1 MKQHGSL
8 HVYCFVVIQKRRSF
22 LQSAAKLGL
31 LLQYFLFSKHTGQ
44 PKGQNGVRLDEHG
57 VRLEWEGRE
66 NQGRAGTLKEH
77 CCYLQRWLI
86 IHTWVHVPPVHRFT
100 SLGPVSAPLPAHFS
114 LNILHDSGSFLLL
127 GPFPKCTYD
136 SMHHSF
142 FISFSNTFLC
152 CWKFDN
158 RKQDMVR

>member
-31 LLQYFLFSKHTGQ
+31 LLHYFLFSKHTGQ

-66 NQGRAGTLKEH
+66 NEGRAGTLEEH

-86 IHTWVHVPPVHRFT
+86 IHT
-100 SLGPVSAPLPAHFS
+100 
-114 LNILHDSGSFLLL
+114 
-127 GPFPKCTYD
+127 
-136 SMHHSF
+136 
-142 FISFSNTFLC
+142 
-152 CWKFDN
+152 
-158 RKQDMVR
+158 